1 MLLTTTMVVKME
13 INLEHGA
20 GGKLTH
26 ELFNSVFYKAF
37 KNKILEKAGDK
48 AILRFGSTRIA
59 FTTDAFVM
67 SPKKV
72 SGCSVGKLS
81 VTGTVND
88 LLTCG
93 AIPMYLSASFII
105 EEGYPMSNLREIV
118 RDMSEAAKASGVS
131 IVTGDTKVVEKGKAD
146 GVYITTSGIG
156 KVMKN
161 SNVSGSNAEPGDAI
175 LVSGPVGTH
184 GTAVMLARGEFGLYS
199 NVSSDCCALND
210 LVIPLIRKYGRKIKV
225 IRDPTRG
232 GLATTLNEI
241 AQESKVGMIVEESKI
256 PVLEEVKSACEV
268 LGIDFLSMANEGIM
282 VFIVD
287 AKVKD
292 KFLKDLRN
300 NPKGKLASVIGEVV
314 NDSEK
319 KVILSTSVG
328 GERILDMAKGLP
340 LPRIC

>member
-1 MLLTTTMVVKME
+1 MVVRME

-26 ELFNSVFYKAF
+26 ELFNSVFYRAF

-48 AILRFGSTRIA
+48 AILSFGATKIA

-93 AIPMYLSASFII
+93 AVPLYLSASFII
-105 EEGYPMSNLREIV
+105 EEGYSISNLSEIV
-118 RDMSEAAKASGVS
+118 KEMSEAANISKVS

-146 GVYITTSGIG
+146 GIYITTSGIG

-161 SNVSGSNAEPGDAI
+161 SNVSGSNAEPGDVV

-199 NVSSDCCALND
+199 NVTSDCCPLND
-210 LVIPLIRKYGRKIKV
+210 LVIPLIKRYRKKIKV

-241 AQESKVGMIVEESKI
+241 AQESKVGIVVEESKI
-256 PVLEEVKSACEV
+256 PVLEEVRSACEV
-268 LGIDFLSMANEGIM
+268 LGIDYLSMANEGIM
-282 VFIVD
+282 VFVVD
-287 AKVKD
+287 RKVKD
-292 KFLKDLRN
+292 SFLKDLRKN
-300 NPKGKLASVIGEVV
+300 KKGRLASLIGEVAS
-314 NDSEK
+314 DREK
-319 KVILSTSVG
+319 KVVLSTSIG
-328 GERILDMAKGLP
+328 GERILDMTKGLP